1 MFTGLAVGAGY
12 ALLLIPNVEFITAI
26 VFIAGVYLGPRW
38 GITVG
43 FLAEFV
49 FSAANPFGSG
59 LVFPP
64 LIVAQMLGMGL
75 VGACGG
81 MLRKLLM
88 SQTWPMTKVIF
99 LGATG
104 ATLTFVFDTLT
115 TLSYPLAAG
124 FEFRQ
129 TMAVYLAGIG
139 FTLLHQVMNAVIFAT
154 ALPRVFTRI
163 SL

>member
-1 MFTGLAVGAGY
+1 MFTGLAVGVGF

-26 VFIAGVYLGPRW
+26 VFVAGVYLGPRW

-64 LIVAQMLGMGL
+64 LLLAQVLGMGL

-81 MLRKLLM
+81 VLRKPLA
-88 SQTWPMTKVIF
+88 SQTWPISKVIF

-104 ATLTFVFDTLT
+104 AVLTFIFDTLT

-124 FEFRQ
+124 FEFSQ
-129 TMAVYLAGIG
+129 TMTVYLAGIG
-139 FTLLHQVMNAVIFAT
+139 FTVLHQVMNAVIFAT
-154 ALPRVFTRI
+154 ALPKVLTRI
-163 SL
+163 VS